1 MKTKGQQPRVDN
13 LELLAPYD
21 SADVGKWLNPVPLKG
36 NSCLGFVGSNPTV
49 GSNIKPQLRLH
60 PLPGL
65 VITTAEAAM
74 TCKPIIGFPAVDL
87 KEIHSDV
94 PLLQSRMS
102 EIRKAR

>member
-1 MKTKGQQPRVDN
+1 
-13 LELLAPYD
+13 
-21 SADVGKWLNPVPLKG
+21 
-36 NSCLGFVGSNPTV
+36 
-49 GSNIKPQLRLH
+49 LRLH